1 VRCLRARSL
10 TSHDPPTTG
19 SANVRR
25 ERVSE
30 RAVRCMAGGLVSAG
44 GLDIARARGYGR
56 VHARGERASGEKR
69 ERALQ
74 QHTVV
79 VAVTLAHAHCR
90 APVHS
95 RARARTA
102 ARRAHAFGTR
112 TLGTGVRRRR
122 LWCGDGRRASG
133 KMSAHWSGRNMTW
146 KIINMV
152 RGGGGGDC
160 SSGQRSAAAA
170 RQCCRLTVK
179 NIPPVSEMRF
189 LPRTGAPLAFPSH

>member
-1 VRCLRARSL
+1 
-10 TSHDPPTTG
+10 
-19 SANVRR
+19 
-25 ERVSE
+25 
-30 RAVRCMAGGLVSAG
+30 MMGGMVSAG
-44 GLDIARARGYGR
+44 GLDIARASKYGR
-56 VHARGERASGEKR
+56 AHARGERASREKR

-79 VAVTLAHAHCR
+79 VAVTLVHAHCR

-95 RARARTA
+95 GARARTA
-102 ARRAHAFGTR
+102 ARCAHAFGTR
-112 TLGTGVRRRR
+112 TLGTSIRRRR
-122 LWCGDGRRASG
+122 LWRGDGRRASG

-152 RGGGGGDC
+152 RGGGGDC

-179 NIPPVSEMRF
+179 NIPPVSEMWF
-189 LPRTGAPLAFPSH
+189 LPRTGAP